1 MQLNF
6 VSYGTTFATSCLISI
21 QIYSKKKSENIGNT
35 QRIRHLWREKQ
46 FKIDKGFF
54 QPEIVKCFSFHRC
67 GQTHVNCFSF
77 PNDLA
82 YIVCCKCNYYGSL
95 PCYKIKLFY
104 SEVSYNQ
111 VSPPL
116 IGLYFSVGFI
126 PQASIIGLLN
136 FISSPQ
142 VQ

>member
-21 QIYSKKKSENIGNT
+21 QIYSKKKVRKHWKYAEN
-35 QRIRHLWREKQ
+35 QASVERETVHNWQ
-46 FKIDKGFF
+46 GVF
-54 QPEIVKCFSFHRC
+54 QPEIVNVSHSTDVARPMWI
-67 GQTHVNCFSF
+67 VFSF

-111 VSPPL
+111 ISPPL
-116 IGLYFSVGFI
+116 IICSCTSQRDLFHRH
-126 PQASIIGLLN
+126 Q
-136 FISSPQ
+136 
-142 VQ
+142 

>member
-21 QIYSKKKSENIGNT
+21 QIYSKKKSQKTLE
-35 QRIRHLWREKQ
+35 IRRESGICGERNSSKLTR
-46 FKIDKGFF
+46 GFSTWNC
-54 QPEIVKCFSFHRC
+54 KCLSFHRY
-67 GQTHVNCFSF
+67 GQTHMNRFSF

-104 SEVSYNQ
+104 SEMSYNQ
-111 VSPPL
+111 VSLPL
-116 IGLYFSVGFI
+116 IICSCNSQWYLFHRH
-126 PQASIIGLLN
+126 Q
-136 FISSPQ
+136 
-142 VQ
+142 